1 MHNMTIGHCTSYVPH
16 GITGP
21 NHPHSLYKQVLNT
34 RASHSCENYAYTTR
48 GGGLTL
54 WYLTWYLFKV
64 LFNHLISHPDHSVK
78 FEDNCK
84 IINFENNIFVRRT
97 LESLYIQE
105 SWNSGKLLNDNMQ
118 SMQHSCTYLECH
130 YRTQL

>member
-54 WYLTWYLFKV
+54 CFVIHQFV
-64 LFNHLISHPDHSVK
+64 LEQIQCRYCPK
-78 FEDNCK
+78 
-84 IINFENNIFVRRT
+84 
-97 LESLYIQE
+97 LY
-105 SWNSGKLLNDNMQ
+105 NTD
-118 SMQHSCTYLECH
+118 
-130 YRTQL
+130 